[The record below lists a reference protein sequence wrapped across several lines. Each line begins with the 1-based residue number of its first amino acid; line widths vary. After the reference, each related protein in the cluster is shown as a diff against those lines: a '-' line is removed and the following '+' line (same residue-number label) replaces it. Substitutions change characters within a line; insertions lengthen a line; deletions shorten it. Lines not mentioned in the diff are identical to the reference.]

1 MIEAKPPRPCVVI
14 PSADAHMAMEV
25 LQMAE
30 TAKVLLVRTNICSL
44 NEAWLK
50 PFMEA
55 AGVEVSADA
64 VKALS
69 TGKTVGLE
77 FGGAGCTEALR
88 GVASSG
94 GFPLLDNPDQYAEWR
109 YMGVEG

>member
-1 MIEAKPPRPCVVI
+1 MI

-30 TAKVLLVRTNICSL
+30 TAKVLLVRTNVCSL
-44 NEAWLK
+44 SSAWLK
-50 PFMEA
+50 PFLEA
-55 AGVEVSADA
+55 GGVESGGGA

-69 TGKTVGLE
+69 KGKSVGLE
-77 FGGAGCTEALR
+77 FGGAGCAEALR

-94 GFPLLDNPDQYAEWR
+94 GFALLDNPDHYAEWR

>member
-1 MIEAKPPRPCVVI
+1 MIPA
-14 PSADAHMAMEV
+14 ADAHMAMEV
-25 LQMAE
+25 LAMAE

-50 PFMEA
+50 PFLENG
-55 AGVEVSADA
+55 GVEGGCGM
-64 VKALS
+64 VKALAAS
-69 TGKTVGLE
+69 KCVGLE
-77 FGGAGCTEALR
+77 FGGAGCAEALR

-94 GFPLLDNPDQYAEWR
+94 GFALIDSPDNYAEWR